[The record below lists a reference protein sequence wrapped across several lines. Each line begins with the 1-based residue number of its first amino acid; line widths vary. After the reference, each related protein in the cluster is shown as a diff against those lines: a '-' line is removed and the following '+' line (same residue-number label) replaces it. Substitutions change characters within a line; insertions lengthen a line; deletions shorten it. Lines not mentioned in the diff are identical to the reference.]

1 MARNEAIVSI
11 GITLEGKRAQD
22 ALKAL
27 QTSVDLTSKKVE
39 ELKKKLYE
47 GSFDADKGETE
58 ETIKKELSR
67 QEKDLANYKR
77 TYDSFLKVKKGV
89 DDVLASL
96 SKSSYNELTR
106 TRTLLQSS
114 IKSLDPASE
123 KYKQKIEQLQQLQ
136 EEIAERQRTMN
147 NAMSKEKAAE
157 VLAKPIDHST
167 DELREAIEV
176 TRKLQSAQQIGQE
189 DWKKYGAAIS
199 NAENLLHQYNSESKK
214 IAMTSRLETINTA
227 SPSSLAE
234 QKRYWQDMVR
244 ANPAIEEYK
253 TNLQEVVNVERE
265 RMKVLAE
272 QSMDKINEKGYSES
286 VEDMQQRLKLLREY
300 RNIADRD
307 KKVIDPDTKKEVKY
321 IDKIDQSIEA
331 LKNNIRQ
338 CEQGFM
344 SFEDAL
350 EKVDKLNAFEGTA
363 EDLQKLKARLEEIR
377 DKEIKLGEKGSQE
390 NIKKINEA
398 LFKVEGKMKDVNSEA
413 KSLDQILDNI
423 GDSSLND
430 LERAA
435 KELEAQI
442 AKVGKNTEDYIT
454 KSARLRDVNKQI
466 DSIKANFKEKESI
479 IVRTGKRLASYVAIY
494 AGFNEVVGWV
504 KRLVNA
510 NLELSDSLADI
521 QKTTG
526 LTAQQVGSLS
536 DKINS
541 IDTRTA
547 QQQLHELAYEAGKL
561 GISAEE
567 DILAFVKAGNQLVVA
582 LGEDLGGAEAVRE
595 LMKVNAILGE
605 TQNLGMERALL
616 ATGSAINEISQT
628 SRASAGPIAD
638 VVSRI
643 GAIGAAA
650 KLQMPDLIALAGTA
664 DAMGQSAEVAGTAFN
679 KFITTLQTNTVDV
692 AYALGLDPDS
702 LRTMLDSGQGIQAI
716 IQIFEQMNQMG
727 GLSDMGGIFKDL
739 GSDGAR
745 MAQVL
750 STMAAGVEELKAQ
763 VFTSNK
769 AFQEATSVTNE
780 YNIKNESAAA
790 ILERMGNNLRESF
803 VQSGFVEWIRDV
815 LQWLYYLPQQIEN
828 NRVAWAMLRAV
839 MWEIAMVSGAKL
851 VALLGSGLKDAIK
864 ALSIQVNLG
873 TKAWK
878 AYSLE
883 IAKNSFKITTAEALK
898 TASGITKLRIA
909 FATLGKVILA
919 NPIFFI
925 GTALA
930 TAVTIFQAFRSEV
943 DENVKSIAELESS
956 IQNEQH
962 ALRKLMTDINNAN
975 AATGER
981 ASLIKQLNDKY
992 GSYLG
997 FIVTESNY
1005 VENQAYIYDLLNA
1018 KLRESLT
1025 LKMNN
1030 KMMDDIA
1037 TKYAGDR
1044 NTANKNIL
1052 EGLYSM
1058 DTIGES
1064 KAPDY
1069 MEKVMTAVLEQV
1081 KKGSKNVNEV
1091 MNQVFGDVYQKYL
1104 EKKKELD
1111 ESYTSGVLT
1120 STAYNSALDN
1130 LRTETIGKDYDDLV
1144 AGIKK
1149 MLEVETAISVETK
1162 KAQTLIDANNKA
1174 ATESAANVTKEHL
1187 DQQYQN
1193 ITGEEDVKT
1202 LQTLKQQT
1210 ESYIKMQRE
1219 GIADLVQKKTA
1230 LRGLTFAEQ
1239 KEYEELEKAMHS
1251 STKPLDDQIERY
1263 NYLNQKKTVGLN
1275 LSAEEEKKIADTNA
1289 EIKRMEGNLKKVN
1302 QGLINQKAMSVWGDN
1317 EALTDKAPKE
1327 LAAMYTKL
1335 EEDAARLSAA
1345 SFEKV
1350 GEATAEDGKKIVTQ
1364 FWKNFDTRDAA
1375 IQWYK
1380 QQKDEIAKQLKSLGY
1395 NTSGHFIG
1403 LSGNGNEKKTAHQL
1417 YRELLSELEAYYN
1430 ERETAIRKNG
1440 MKQGRLESE
1449 INREIENLQIQEW
1462 NDRIELEKALLD
1474 DFYTQSSFDPSKY
1487 MGDLTKMPYF
1497 AGVKMEDVRAAI
1509 RAAGPKLVADIEKSM
1524 TGSMVKIEEK
1534 TWQIKQRIE
1543 KILLEDDF
1551 SEQVAQQYLN
1561 SLDQLGLLFNIKT
1574 EAMSDHS
1581 KEEGERRL
1589 AYMREWS
1596 KESYQLTVD
1605 DLKAKVAANEMFSS
1619 WRIGRT
1625 EQDYEALL
1633 TMLRKY
1639 NDDSIEA
1646 VKKAADR
1653 QKKIM
1658 DVKWNTVNPETGKS
1672 QADKQKENITGEEAD
1687 LNMYESAERLGLA
1700 SQRRVDDAQIA
1711 LYQAK
1716 IEASQA
1722 YIDQITLEMSELKR
1736 KAELELSLAEAELAM
1751 NKKLGLDTEIQEAAV
1766 LSAKQKL
1773 AAIEQQTD
1781 QMTLEAK
1788 NNILEQKEN
1797 IAQVELSIEERK
1809 MNRLKEYTDN
1819 IITFGEQMGEAA
1831 WGSVE
1836 DRKEAGRELLRST
1849 LQLTKELI
1857 MDEVKRLIM
1866 KKALAAQEIATEQTK
1881 ETTITTIK
1889 GEHDIARLTSEGA
1902 ATTGK
1907 VALGQ
1912 TAGAA
1917 KTIGELGWWGIP
1929 LIAVISAA
1937 LSALM
1942 SAAMGALSKSKSEV
1956 AAATGASTG
1965 RLATGMLTYAEGNY
1979 PVLGNDGQVYNAKYE
1994 GAGMK
1999 TGIYGGGAH
2008 FGIFSEKKP
2017 EAIIDGDT
2025 TQRLILNHP
2034 DIWQSIVTLSK
2045 TGRLDR
2051 GMRTFASGNI
2061 NELARTAQEADA
2073 TATAQNNEQML
2084 QMQATMAATQ
2094 AAVMQLTQVLNQGIH
2109 AKIDMY
2115 GDGGMYKSMK
2125 KAESFASKRGYR

>member
-300 RNIADRD
+300 RNIADRG

-547 QQQLHELAYEAGKL
+547 QKQLHELAYEAGKL

-702 LRTMLDSGQGIQAI
+702 LRSMLDSGQGIQAI

-727 GLSDMGGIFKDL
+727 GLSDMGGIFKEL

-815 LQWLYYLPQQIEN
+815 LQWLYYLPQRIEE
-828 NRVAWAMLRAV
+828 NRLALLAWNTLLVEIV
-839 MWEIAMVSGAKL
+839 MISGARFVKFL
-851 VALLGSGLKDAIK
+851 SVELAGAFKSLIITVRALAIEQAAIK
-864 ALSIQVNLG
+864 
-873 TKAWK
+873 WK
-878 AYSLE
+878 AYTSE
-883 IAKNSFKITTAEALK
+883 MWKV
-898 TASGITKLRIA
+898 ASVTTKLKYA
-909 FATLGKVILA
+909 
-919 NPIFFI
+919 
-925 GTALA
+925 
-930 TAVTIFQAFRSEV
+930 FQALWVVISKHPFVAVAAAVGGVIALFKTFRNELS
-943 DENVKSIAELESS
+943 ENVKAHAELETT
-956 IQNEQH
+956 IQNEQ
-962 ALRKLMTDINNAN
+962 ATMRKLMNDINNAN
-975 AATGER
+975 SATGER
-981 ASLIKQLNDKY
+981 AALIKELNDKY
-992 GSYLG
+992 GKYLG
-997 FIVTESNY
+997 FLVTESNY

-1018 KLRESLT
+1018 KLRESIT
-1025 LKMNN
+1025 LKMQE
-1030 KMMDDIA
+1030 KRMDDIVQEHA
-1037 TKYAGDR
+1037 AKKND
-1044 NTANKNIL
+1044 ANRDIL
-1052 EGLYSM
+1052 DSLYDIES
-1058 DTIGES
+1058 IGQS
-1064 KAPDY
+1064 GAPVA
-1069 MEKVMTAVLEQV
+1069 MENLMTAIRKQV
-1081 KKGSKNVNEV
+1081 ESGGKDVNAV
-1091 MNQVFGDVYQKYL
+1091 MNAVIGNL
-1104 EKKKELD
+1104 E
-1111 ESYTSGVLT
+1111 ESLR
-1120 STAYNSALDN
+1120 NSRAQ
-1130 LRTETIGKDYDDLV
+1130 IGKDYAKGKIGYDVYSKQLDEVDDQLSV
-1144 AGIKK
+1144 IRSLRSGVKD
-1149 MLEVETAISVETK
+1149 MLDVETAIS
-1162 KAQTLIDANNKA
+1162 
-1174 ATESAANVTKEHL
+1174 
-1187 DQQYQN
+1187 
-1193 ITGEEDVKT
+1193 EDVKEAQVVMNANT
-1202 LQTLKQQT
+1202 NSMKKAAEETTKAHLDSQFSALTGKESVDQLKTLKQQT

-1239 KEYEELEKAMHS
+1239 KEYEELEKAMQS
-1251 STKPLDDQIERY
+1251 PTKPLDDQIERY

-1440 MKQGRLESE
+1440 MKQGQLESE

-1605 DLKAKVAANEMFSS
+1605 DLKAKVAANDMFNS

>member
-1 MARNEAIVSI
+1 MARGLIANVGVTID
-11 GITLEGKRAQD
+11 GKQAQD
-22 ALKAL
+22 TLKAL

-39 ELKKKLYE
+39 ELKKKLDE
-47 GSFDADKGETE
+47 GLFDADKGETE
-58 ETIKKELSR
+58 STVKQELK
-67 QEKDLANYKR
+67 QAEKDLKSYKKTQR
-77 TYDSFLKVKKGV
+77 SIIQTQKGV
-89 DDVLASL
+89 DDVLANL

-106 TRTLLQSS
+106 TRGLLLSS
-114 IKSLDPASE
+114 IKSLDPATN
-123 KYKQKIEQLQQLQ
+123 KYKQKIGELRRLN
-136 EEIAERQRTMN
+136 EEIVKRGESLKGSMDFSDA
-147 NAMSKEKAAE
+147 KH
-157 VLAKPIDHST
+157 VLENLGSYSVDGIK
-167 DELREAIEV
+167 EAI
-176 TRKLQSAQQIGQE
+176 S
-189 DWKKYGAAIS
+189 
-199 NAENLLHQYNSESKK
+199 
-214 IAMTSRLETINTA
+214 AMTKFRDTMTEDKNTWREWNGYVQKGEQYLKEMKTSAKYAEDGLETLTDTLKKADNLNTF
-227 SPSSLAE
+227 
-234 QKRYWQDMVR
+234 K
-244 ANPAIEEYK
+244 
-253 TNLQEVVNVERE
+253 
-265 RMKVLAE
+265 
-272 QSMDKINEKGYSES
+272 
-286 VEDMQQRLKLLREY
+286 
-300 RNIADRD
+300 
-307 KKVIDPDTKKEVKY
+307 
-321 IDKIDQSIEA
+321 
-331 LKNNIRQ
+331 
-338 CEQGFM
+338 
-344 SFEDAL
+344 
-350 EKVDKLNAFEGTA
+350 GTA
-363 EDLQKLKARLEEIR
+363 EDLKKLKVRLEEIR

-504 KRLVNA
+504 KHLVNA

-864 ALSIQVNLG
+864 ALSIQVDLG

-930 TAVTIFQAFRSEV
+930 TAITVFQAFKNEV

-956 IQNEQH
+956 IQNEQY

-1005 VENQAYIYDLLNA
+1005 VENQVYIYDLLNA

-1058 DTIGES
+1058 ETIGES
-1064 KAPDY
+1064 KAPGY

-1111 ESYTSGVLT
+1111 ESYTSGLLS

-1130 LRTETIGKDYDDLV
+1130 LRTETIGKDYDDLL

-1162 KAQTLIDANNKA
+1162 KAQTIIDANNKS

-1230 LRGLTFAEQ
+1230 LRGLTFSEQ
-1239 KEYEELEKAMHS
+1239 KEYEELEKAMQS

-1289 EIKRMEGNLKKVN
+1289 AIKRMEGNLKKVN

-1317 EALTDKAPKE
+1317 DTLTDKAPKE

-1335 EEDAARLSAA
+1335 EEDASRLSKA

-1403 LSGNGNEKKTAHQL
+1403 LRGNGNEKKTAHQL

-1430 ERETAIRKNG
+1430 ERETAIRQNG
-1440 MKQGRLESE
+1440 MKQGQLESE

-1497 AGVKMEDVRAAI
+1497 AGVKMEEVRAAI

-1534 TWQIKQRIE
+1534 AWQIKQRIE

-1551 SEQVAQQYLN
+1551 SEQVAQQYLD
-1561 SLDQLGLLFNIKT
+1561 SIDKLGLLFNLKT
-1574 EAMSDHS
+1574 ETSDHS
-1581 KEEGERRL
+1581 EEEGESRL

-1596 KESYQLTVD
+1596 KESYSLTAS
-1605 DLKAKVAANEMFSS
+1605 DLQSKVEQEEAFMR
-1619 WRIGRT
+1619 WRLGRT
-1625 EQDYEALL
+1625 SEDYEALL
-1633 TMLRKY
+1633 VMLRKFH
-1639 NDDSIEA
+1639 DDQAEA
-1646 VKKAADR
+1646 ERKAAER
-1653 QKKIM
+1653 RKKIAEQE
-1658 DVKWNTVNPETGKS
+1658 WNAKDPETGKS
-1672 QADKQKENITGEEAD
+1672 REDIQEERIIGEEAD
-1687 LNMYESAERLGLA
+1687 LGMYESARDLGLA
-1700 SQRRVDDAQIA
+1700 SERRVEEAQLAVI
-1711 LYQAK
+1711 QAK
-1716 IEASQA
+1716 IDKEQEYIKFIHERMQAEIDAAYLQKVNADMYYEAMLKMGLADDDAKEKMMAADQA
-1722 YIDQITLEMSELKR
+1722 YRSLLAQRDQITLESNER
-1736 KAELELSLAEAELAM
+1736 IRGYEQEAEEV
-1751 NKKLGLDTEIQEAAV
+1751 NK
-1766 LSAKQKL
+1766 
-1773 AAIEQQTD
+1773 QTT
-1781 QMTLEAK
+1781 Q
-1788 NNILEQKEN
+1788 
-1797 IAQVELSIEERK
+1797 RK
-1809 MNRLKEYTDN
+1809 METLKGYTDAVV
-1819 IITFGEQMGEAA
+1819 TFGEQMGEAA
-1831 WGSVE
+1831 FGEVE
-1836 DRKEAGRELLRST
+1836 DRKAAGKQLLKTT
-1849 LQLTKELI
+1849 LQLTKDLI
-1857 MDEVKRLIM
+1857 MAEVKRLVM
-1866 KKALAAQEIATEQTK
+1866 KKALGQQEIVQEQTK
-1881 ETTITTIK
+1881 EQTITLTK
-1889 GEHDIARLTSEGA
+1889 GEHQIANITSDVA
-1902 ATTGK
+1902 AAQGENVINTSRAGGK
-1907 VALGQ
+1907 TLA
-1912 TAGAA
+1912 
-1917 KTIGELGWWGIP
+1917 ELGWWGMP
-1929 LIAVISAA
+1929 LIAVIGAA
-1937 LSALM
+1937 LSALL
-1942 SAAMGALSKSKSEV
+1942 SAAIGGASKAKSEI
-1956 AAATGASTG
+1956 AAATGASSG

-2061 NELARTAQEADA
+2061 GEIPVATSATSTANADA
-2073 TATAQNNEQML
+2073 ANAQNEMMEQLRALMTAN
-2084 QMQATMAATQ
+2084 M
-2094 AAVMQLTQVLNQGIH
+2094 AVMNKLATEGVH
-2109 AKIDMY
+2109 SRIDMY
-2115 GDGGMYKSMK
+2115 GDGGLYKSMK
-2125 KAESFASKRGYR
+2125 KAESFANKRGYK